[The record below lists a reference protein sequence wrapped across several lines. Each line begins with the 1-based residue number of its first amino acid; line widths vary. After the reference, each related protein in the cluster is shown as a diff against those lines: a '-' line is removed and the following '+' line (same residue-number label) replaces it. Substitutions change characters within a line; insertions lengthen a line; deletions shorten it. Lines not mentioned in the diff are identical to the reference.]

1 MIIIGTVLENL
12 EHEKQGLETLL
23 TNEYHLNRIQ
33 NLLDELDIVNNK
45 IRKERRKTY
54 IIWRF

>member
-23 TNEYHLNRIQ
+23 SNESHPTQIQ
-33 NLLDELDIVNNK
+33 YLLDKLDNVNNK
-45 IRKERRKTY
+45 IRKERRKHTS
-54 IIWRF
+54 

>member
-23 TNEYHLNRIQ
+23 SNEYHPLRIQ
-33 NLLDELDIVNNK
+33 YLLDKLDNVNNK
-45 IRKERRKTY
+45 IRNERRKHTS
-54 IIWRF
+54 